1 MIPTLAGVCCAIVR
15 NRMVSMVVGFA
26 ILSGCASNA
35 SLRVYP
41 DDVPAGSLR
50 LVQAMQVGTRQA
62 TVSGAKEWYEAM
74 LASGIVESEIV
85 DGSVVVGRVWCC
97 GGVAE
102 YPERQAF
109 YVPKGLSVK
118 PFDIVEIRAGQE
130 PTRKLPARVNIATRV
145 VQTAESKDTTCR
157 WVPPDSR
164 LWMRVLYCDWMEKEG
179 WIELKETLKH
189 TWYKPPTV
197 D

>member
-1 MIPTLAGVCCAIVR
+1 MIPKLEGVWCAIDR
-15 NRMVSMVVGFA
+15 NRAVSIVVWFA
-26 ILSGCASNA
+26 MLSGCASNA

-50 LVQAMQVGTRQA
+50 LVQAIQVGTRQD
-62 TVSGAKEWYEAM
+62 TVNVKEWYEAI
-74 LASGIVESEIV
+74 LASGINDSEIV

-97 GGVAE
+97 GGPVE
-102 YPERQAF
+102 TTDRQAF
-109 YVPKGLSVK
+109 YVPKGLIVK
-118 PFDIVEIRAGQE
+118 PLDIVEIRAGQD
-130 PTRKLPARVNIATRV
+130 PARKSPARVNIATRV

-157 WVPPDSR
+157 WVPPNPR

-179 WIELKETLKH
+179 WIELDETLKH